1 MLVKPQVAYQGRGG
15 EVEFFQIDGE
25 DIRPAVFNV
34 FAPAQLE
41 DDDGLYGTVSVKRRV
56 KRTPGCVH
64 GPLEKGKVYSTS
76 AHIWKQHR
84 FKTPFER
91 PANQKYLHAMGFFFA
106 DVRTDYERDGNA
118 QTFAGLRTELTLN
131 VEDFKLIP
139 HMFSRYYRIIHE
151 EVLAPKK
158 TISKAKLLYAMDM
171 MLFLARAFSC
181 FGGRYEE
188 KPSVSKLVIYNYVLN
203 AFGITGYSNSALV
216 ARENA
221 WREFVGS
228 FLSESYARRS
238 RPEDLQATVD
248 RLHRRFEKAFPRTFD
263 DVDQVNDEGDAD
275 AAVEEVPSRMTHEQ
289 VVDDIMRNMYMW
301 EWKHPNK
308 KLASSFA
315 ASTLGI
321 VEGESGV
328 VPKSRIKEEFF
339 QIDGEDIRPAVF
351 NVFAPAQLEDDDGLY
366 GTVSVKR
373 RVKRTP
379 GCVHGP
385 LEKGKVYSTSAHI
398 WKQHRF
404 KTPFERPANQKYLHA
419 MGFFFA
425 DVRTDYE
432 RDGNAQTFAGLRT
445 ELTLN
450 VEDFKLIPH
459 MFSRYYR
466 IIHEEVLAPKKTIS
480 KAKLLYA
487 MDMMLFL
494 AHAFSCFG
502 GRYEEKPSVSKI
514 VIYNYVLN
522 AFGITGYSNSALVAR
537 ENAWREFSNKG
548 APHLNKV
555 TLDIGY
561 IEHLASQDVMLVK
574 PQVAYQGRGGEVEF
588 FQIDGEDIRPAVFN
602 VFAPAQLED
611 DDGLYGTVSVK
622 RRVKRTPGCVH
633 GPLEK
638 GKVYS
643 TSAHIWKQHR
653 FKTPFERPANQK
665 YLHAMGFFFAD
676 VRTDYERDGNAQT
689 FAGLRTE
696 LTLNV
701 EDFKLIPH
709 MFSRYYRIIHEEVL
723 APKKTISKAKLLYA
737 MDMMLFLARAFSC
750 FGGRYEEKP
759 SVSKIVIY
767 NYVLNAFGITG
778 YSNSALVARENAW
791 REFVGSF
798 LSESYARRSRPEDL
812 QATVDRLHRRFEKA
826 FPRTFDDVGQVNDEG
841 DADAAVE
848 EVPSRMTH
856 EQVVDDIM
864 RNMYMWEWKHP
875 NKKG

>member
-1 MLVKPQVAYQGRGG
+1 MDSNQKYLHAMGFFFADVRTDYERDGNAQTFAGLRTELTLNVEDFKLIPHMFSRYYRIIHEEVLAPKKTISKAKLLYAMDMMLFLARAFSCFGGRYEEKPSVSKIVIYNYVLNAFGITGYSNSALVARENAWREFVGSFLSESYARRSRPEDLQATVDRLHRRFEKAFPRTFDDVGQVNDEGDADAAVEEVPSRMTHEQVVDDIMRNMYMWEWKPPNKKSNKGAPHLNKVTLDIGYIEHLASQDVMLVKPQVAYQGRGG

-308 KLASSFA
+308 K
-315 ASTLGI
+315 G
-321 VEGESGV
+321 
-328 VPKSRIKEEFF
+328 
-339 QIDGEDIRPAVF
+339 
-351 NVFAPAQLEDDDGLY
+351 
-366 GTVSVKR
+366 
-373 RVKRTP
+373 
-379 GCVHGP
+379 
-385 LEKGKVYSTSAHI
+385 
-398 WKQHRF
+398 
-404 KTPFERPANQKYLHA
+404 
-419 MGFFFA
+419 
-425 DVRTDYE
+425 
-432 RDGNAQTFAGLRT
+432 
-445 ELTLN
+445 
-450 VEDFKLIPH
+450 
-459 MFSRYYR
+459 
-466 IIHEEVLAPKKTIS
+466 
-480 KAKLLYA
+480 
-487 MDMMLFL
+487 
-494 AHAFSCFG
+494 
-502 GRYEEKPSVSKI
+502 
-514 VIYNYVLN
+514 
-522 AFGITGYSNSALVAR
+522 
-537 ENAWREFSNKG
+537 
-548 APHLNKV
+548 
-555 TLDIGY
+555 
-561 IEHLASQDVMLVK
+561 
-574 PQVAYQGRGGEVEF
+574 
-588 FQIDGEDIRPAVFN
+588 
-602 VFAPAQLED
+602 
-611 DDGLYGTVSVK
+611 
-622 RRVKRTPGCVH
+622 
-633 GPLEK
+633 
-638 GKVYS
+638 
-643 TSAHIWKQHR
+643 
-653 FKTPFERPANQK
+653 
-665 YLHAMGFFFAD
+665 
-676 VRTDYERDGNAQT
+676 
-689 FAGLRTE
+689 
-696 LTLNV
+696 
-701 EDFKLIPH
+701 
-709 MFSRYYRIIHEEVL
+709 
-723 APKKTISKAKLLYA
+723 
-737 MDMMLFLARAFSC
+737 
-750 FGGRYEEKP
+750 
-759 SVSKIVIY
+759 
-767 NYVLNAFGITG
+767 
-778 YSNSALVARENAW
+778 
-791 REFVGSF
+791 
-798 LSESYARRSRPEDL
+798 
-812 QATVDRLHRRFEKA
+812 
-826 FPRTFDDVGQVNDEG
+826 
-841 DADAAVE
+841 
-848 EVPSRMTH
+848 
-856 EQVVDDIM
+856 
-864 RNMYMWEWKHP
+864 
-875 NKKG
+875 